1 MISIHVVFV
10 EFKNVQLKI
19 SLKILTLSINFY
31 FIFPPRALAKMND
44 FEYCWAT
51 DTYYNLGRFV
61 DILFFVVEQTL
72 DFLKNIMYRLNM
84 WVRTLNCY

>member
-31 FIFPPRALAKMND
+31 FIFPPRAPAKMND

-51 DTYYNLGRFV
+51 DTYYNLGGFV

-72 DFLKNIMYRLNM
+72 DF
-84 WVRTLNCY
+84 